1 MPDTPDFQ
9 TLLTAS
15 GDTLRIPKPT
25 TWGADHAPAALSSDA
40 SPPSPG
46 ATPALPPDAPHWQVG
61 LQDWLDHQAHWAAR
75 AHTPGLVLASDTD
88 PAALAGLCTTTP
100 PAWITIDFPVYTDGR
115 GFTLAQLLRTR
126 HQWAGELRASGDV
139 LIDTVF
145 YLRRCGFDGYLL
157 KPGHDTPA
165 AQQALHTFTA
175 AYQMVYPLGI

>member
-1 MPDTPDFQ
+1 MPDTQDLQ

-15 GDTLRIPKPT
+15 GDTRRIPKPM
-25 TWGADHAPAALSSDA
+25 TWKTGHGSTVPPEHTSSTVPDAA
-40 SPPSPG
+40 
-46 ATPALPPDAPHWQVG
+46 PALPPDAPHWQVG
-61 LQDWLDHQAHWAAR
+61 LNDWLTYQADWANR
-75 AHTPGLVLASDTD
+75 THIPGLVLTSDTD
-88 PAALAGLCTTTP
+88 PAALGGLDTTIA
-100 PAWITIDFPVYTDGR
+100 PAWITIEFPVYTDGR

-145 YLRRCGFDGYLL
+145 YLRRCGFDSYLL

-175 AYQMVYPLGI
+175 AYQTVYPLGI